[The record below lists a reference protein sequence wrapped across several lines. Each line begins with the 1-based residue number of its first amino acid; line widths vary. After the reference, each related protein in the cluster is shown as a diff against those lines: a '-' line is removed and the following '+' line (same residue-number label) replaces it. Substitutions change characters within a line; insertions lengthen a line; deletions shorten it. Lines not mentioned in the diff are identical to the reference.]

1 MRICVPREFVQ
12 TLLSLIERE
21 TDYVWLSGDKP
32 TDYIPSSGR
41 ECITIILTGA
51 RRIGYTDGNVSA
63 DTTVNEFIEK
73 VNSGC

>member
-1 MRICVPREFVQ
+1 MRICVPMEFVR

-21 TDYVWLSGDKP
+21 TDYVWYSGDKP
-32 TDYIPSSGR
+32 TDYIPSSSC
-41 ECITIILTGA
+41 ECITIIIGGA
-51 RRIGYTDGNVSA
+51 HRIGYADGNVSA

>member
-1 MRICVPREFVQ
+1 MRICVPREFVP

-21 TDYVWLSGDKP
+21 TDYVWRSREKP
-32 TDYIPSSGR
+32 TDFIPLSSS
-41 ECITIILTGA
+41 ECITIIFSAYGMT
-51 RRIGYTDGNVSA
+51 YVDGNMSA

>member
-1 MRICVPREFVQ
+1 MRICVPIEFVQ

-21 TDYVWLSGDKP
+21 TDYVWRSGDKP
-32 TDYIPSSGR
+32 TNYIPSGSS
-41 ECITIILTGA
+41 ECITIILSAYGMA
-51 RRIGYTDGNVSA
+51 FSDGNASA

>member
-1 MRICVPREFVQ
+1 MEFVR

-21 TDYVWLSGDKP
+21 TDYVWLSGNKP
-32 TDYIPSSGR
+32 TDFIPSSGC
-41 ECITIILTGA
+41 ECITIIFTGA
-51 RRIGYTDGNVSA
+51 HHIGYANGNVGA